1 MFRLNA
7 IHNVEIVAD
16 KIRNFAGGMR
26 GFMSQTLADA
36 MVDDVLPKWNE
47 HVTLPALTRQELA
60 ALDYPYS
67 TRHGQDSGPSPDY
80 DVHEVSGSLVA
91 GTSVEESSVAGNPA
105 VRLIN
110 SSPHYEFIRY
120 GTRLMRPRDPGGQA
134 LAEALPAIKERFAE
148 NVHGA
153 RLEFFGS

>member
-16 KIRNFAGGMR
+16 KIRRFGGGMR
-26 GFMSQTLADA
+26 EFMAETMTDA
-36 MVDDVLPKWNE
+36 MTDDVLPIWNQ
-47 HVTLPALTRQELA
+47 HVTIAALSKAELA
-60 ALDYPYS
+60 AMDYPYS
-67 TRHGQDSGPSPDY
+67 TRHGQDSGPGPDY

-110 SSPHYEFIRY
+110 TSTHYEFIRY
-120 GTRLMRPRDPGGQA
+120 GTRYMRPRDPGGQT
-134 LAEALPAIKERFAE
+134 LAEALPAIKERFGEA
-148 NVHGA
+148 VHGA